1 VAEQLI
7 IICLLVAGASI
18 LPFIARRFNVP
29 SAVLEILFGMFL
41 FHTALHERPEWF
53 EFLKD
58 IGFIYLMFIAGMELD
73 LRALLKNTKVFWYV
87 AIPVLSLILTPAFFY
102 LSGHSFFVGI
112 SLSMI
117 SAGITF
123 PVLKEVGLVRRDL
136 GRHIV
141 GVTLA
146 GEFISIIALTGLD
159 IAHSYGVSFSLL
171 LQVLKLAALLAL
183 ATLTLRLIYVI
194 AWWNPG
200 HVRKVMESEDPVEEG
215 IRLAITI
222 VFVGAL
228 IAYGAG
234 MEPIMGSFM
243 AGVMF
248 TFVFRNKSRFEEKI
262 NALGFGF
269 FVPFFFMGVGA
280 DFDIGLLF
288 SVRDIFLALLMAAII
303 FASNLP
309 ALFVKHF
316 LGLSLREGFLM
327 TLLLSAPLSMIVV
340 AGTIGTKLG
349 LIDGGVKNT
358 LVLSALLASLIY
370 PFFFRVLARRIL
382 SEKTDGS
389 GV

>member
-1 VAEQLI
+1 M
-7 IICLLVAGASI
+7 
-18 LPFIARRFNVP
+18 ARRFNVP
-29 SAVLEILFGMFL
+29 SAVLEIIFGMLL
-41 FHTALHERPEWF
+41 FHTVLRAIPEWF

-58 IGFIYLMFIAGMELD
+58 LGFIYLMFIAGMELD
-73 LRALLKNTKVFWYV
+73 LRSLLRDKKVCWYL
-87 AIPVLSLILTPAFFY
+87 AIPALSLLLTPFFFY
-102 LSGHSFFVGI
+102 LEGYSFFLGV

-123 PVLKEVGLVRRDL
+123 PVLKEAGLLKQDL
-136 GRHIV
+136 GRYIV
-141 GVTLA
+141 GATLA
-146 GEFISIIALTGLD
+146 GEMLSIIVLTALDVT
-159 IAHSYGVSFSLL
+159 HRYGFSFLL
-171 LQVLKLAALLAL
+171 LVQVLKLIALFAL

-194 AWWNPG
+194 AWWNPV
-200 HVRKVMESEDPVEEG
+200 HVKRVMESKDPVEEG
-215 IRLAITI
+215 IRIAVAI

-280 DFDIGLLF
+280 DFDIRILL
-288 SVRDIFLALLMAAII
+288 SMRNISLALLLAGII

-309 ALFVKHF
+309 ALLLKRF
-316 LGLSLREGFLM
+316 LGLSLKEGLLM

-349 LIDGGVKNT
+349 LIDRGMNNT
-358 LVLSALLASLIY
+358 LILSALLASLIY
-370 PFFFRVLARRIL
+370 PFLFRVFTRDIL
-382 SEKTDGS
+382 PEED
-389 GV
+389 